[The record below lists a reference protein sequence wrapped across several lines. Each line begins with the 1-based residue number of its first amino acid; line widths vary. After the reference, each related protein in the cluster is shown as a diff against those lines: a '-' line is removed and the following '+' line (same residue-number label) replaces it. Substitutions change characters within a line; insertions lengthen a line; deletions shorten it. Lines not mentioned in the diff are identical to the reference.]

1 MRALPAVG
9 QAVRPV
15 RLYRPS
21 NGTEGIGFYEDWC
34 FKCAKDAHMN
44 SGKDWDLCQPNEI
57 CSIIGDTL
65 AYGIDDPKY
74 PKEWIRDQ
82 RGRPRC
88 LAFEPV
94 GKPYRCPRTI
104 DMFTGQAG

>member
-1 MRALPAVG
+1 MSATTLNA
-9 QAVRPV
+9 AKAV

-21 NGTEGIGFYEDWC
+21 SGTEGIGFYENWC

-44 SGKDWDLCQPNEI
+44 SGKDWDSCGKDEI

-74 PKEWIRDQ
+74 PREWVLSQ
-82 RGRPRC
+82 SGRPMC
-88 LAFEPV
+88 LAFEPM
-94 GKPYRCPRTI
+94 GKPYRCPRTV
-104 DMFTGQAG
+104 DMFTGQKG